1 MDMQMPVLD
10 GIGATT
16 AIRWAGVSPGKLPIV
31 AVTANAYADDIR
43 QCRAA
48 GMQGHLAKPL
58 RMKDLMKAI
67 AQWTGTS
74 QGGGGQP
81 PAAAKAANTSPR
93 LRKMFADR
101 LTMTLK
107 AIAAARD
114 DETIDDAARAGIGS
128 LLHQIAGTAAH
139 FGAEELG
146 RQCLETEKALL
157 ACKQE
162 PEMRAMID
170 IIAEKIERESAA
182 LAA

>member
-1 MDMQMPVLD
+1 
-10 GIGATT
+10 
-16 AIRWAGVSPGKLPIV
+16 
-31 AVTANAYADDIR
+31 
-43 QCRAA
+43 
-48 GMQGHLAKPL
+48 
-58 RMKDLMKAI
+58 
-67 AQWTGTS
+67 
-74 QGGGGQP
+74 
-81 PAAAKAANTSPR
+81 
-93 LRKMFADR
+93 
-101 LTMTLK
+101 MTLK